1 MALNDNNAM
10 MMAASQA
17 AARGGRRQSLSA
29 VGRPYA
35 AGGPMDPHS
44 IGNAAMIAGMQPPLQ
59 ISNGFGTP
67 GGLQITNG
75 MTPEPPQPQDE
86 EAQGFANGGEVRSK
100 QKSASAAG
108 LGFGAGSRAADLLA
122 RETGSGPV
130 RGPGTGTSDSVKT
143 AVPEGTYIMP
153 ADSTEEVGEQNLA
166 AMGFQPGMKPAQKK
180 EAGPGAGL
188 GFGPTAKVPVNLS
201 NGEFRLS
208 PEQVHAIGV
217 QVLEG
222 MKAAT
227 HEPAGEAAEKYE
239 QEGPEGEDQ
248 SRPDLY
254 FADGGLVEDPN
265 KRPLATSPANTYPG
279 NQAERAGNIYARS
292 NADAASLAKSAFP
305 GTTAAIQG
313 ASQAIQDAY
322 RQGGVGAAVGQ
333 GFRGSMVPAVGLVD
347 DAATGVRKLLDP
359 AANALKTFVT
369 GDSTPIGQEPA
380 AAGFQPATATAKP
393 ASSPAVPSAP
403 ASANA
408 SPGANYGNEPNAAGT
423 SASTSAGPSA
433 QAGSP
438 TAVPGV
444 RRIDEP
450 GKSPM
455 FTNVEQGAAGAQP
468 TAAPAAPGLGFRPGG
483 SDVMGIL
490 KRESQIRAGMGELQD
505 QINFNGGNGIGFRKT
520 TNDELVRDMLVNGN
534 SRDRASALG
543 FMAGGRDAASRAAQ
557 VEQDQALRQAE
568 MEGRQGIASEDLGLR
583 KEAQGFQTRA
593 AKRQEELQAR
603 YEAAKTPEE
612 RSAIAQQIRD
622 LSGKEFANRFTVVP
636 GGQEWDAAANA
647 MRTVPA
653 RVINN
658 QTGAFV
664 DQPKAAASVPAGMKL
679 VGRTPSGQDV
689 YEDAQGKRFTAG

>member
-17 AARGGRRQSLSA
+17 GVRGGRRQSLFA

-35 AGGPMDPHS
+35 PGSPMDPHS

-75 MTPEPPQPQDE
+75 MTPEPPQSQDE

-100 QKSASAAG
+100 QKSSSAAG

-153 ADSTEEVGEQNLA
+153 ADSTEEIGEQNMA

-180 EAGPGAGL
+180 EAGPGL

-222 MKAAT
+222 LKAAT
-227 HEPAGEAAEKYE
+227 HEPAEEAAEKYE

-279 NQAERAGNIYARS
+279 NQAERAGNIYAKS

-313 ASQAIQDAY
+313 AGQAIQDAY

-369 GDSTPIGQEPA
+369 GDATPIGQEPA
-380 AAGFQPATATAKP
+380 SAGSQSATAKP
-393 ASSPAVPSAP
+393 TPAAAAP
-403 ASANA
+403 APAAPVAANA
-408 SPGANYGNEPNAAGT
+408 PAGSNYGNEPNAAG
-423 SASTSAGPSA
+423 SASLASPSPA
-433 QAGSP
+433 TPTGNA

-455 FTNVEQGAAGAQP
+455 FTNVEQGAAGQAATGAQP
-468 TAAPAAPGLGFRPGG
+468 AAQGLGFRPGG

-490 KRESQIRAGMGELQD
+490 QRESQIRASMGDLRD

-520 TNDELVRDMLVNGN
+520 TNDEIVRDMLTNGN
-534 SRDRASALG
+534 TRDRATALG
-543 FMAGGRDAASRAAQ
+543 FMAGDRDAAMKAAQ

-568 MEGRQGIASEDLGLR
+568 MEGRQGIAGEDLGLR
-583 KEAQGFQTRA
+583 REAQGFQTRA

-622 LSGKEFANRFTVVP
+622 LSGKEYPNRFTVVP
-636 GGQEWDAAANA
+636 GGQEIDPTTNQLV
-647 MRTVPA
+647 RRPD

-664 DQPKAAASVPAGMKL
+664 DQPKAATSVPAGMKL

-689 YEDAQGKRFTAG
+689 YEDGQGKRFTAG